1 MFTMYTM
8 ISVYKHKHLTWI
20 DVESPSPEEVREIM
34 EKYAIDP
41 LVADELLLPTLKP
54 HVDRYSNFIYLV
66 LHFPAFK
73 HSHTG
78 NTNQE
83 IDFIIGKD
91 FLITTR
97 YDSVDPLHK
106 FSKVFEVNSILDK
119 SDIGD
124 HAGFLFFYMIRK
136 LYKSL
141 EHELEYIEDSLEIIE
156 DDIFEGKEKEMVI
169 ALSKISRDLL
179 NLKQALN
186 PHQEILTSFSKVG
199 KVFFGD
205 NFGNHL
211 NSIMGEYYR
220 IKNNI
225 SVHTDTLHELR
236 QTNNSLLTTKQN
248 EVMKVLTIMAFV
260 TFPLSLIASI
270 FGMNTKHIPIV
281 GGPFDFWIVMGIM
294 GVAGLL
300 MFIFFKKRHW
310 L

>member
-1 MFTMYTM
+1 M
-8 ISVYKHKHLTWI
+8 ISEYTHKHLTWI
-20 DVESPSPEEVREIM
+20 DVESPTPEEVRGLM
-34 EKYAIDP
+34 EKYDIDP

-54 HVDRYSNFIYLV
+54 HVDVYPNFIYLI

-73 HSHTG
+73 HSHKG
-78 NTNQE
+78 SVNQE
-83 IDFIIGKD
+83 IDFIIGKE
-91 FLITTR
+91 FLITIR

-124 HAGFLFFYMIRK
+124 HAGFLFFYMVRK

-156 DDIFEGKEKEMVI
+156 EDIFEGKEKEMVI
-169 ALSKISRDLL
+169 ALSNISRDLL

-186 PHQEILTSFSKVG
+186 PHQEILTSFGKVG
-199 KVFFGD
+199 RVFFGD

-220 IKNNI
+220 IKNSI
-225 SVHTDTLHELR
+225 SVHTDTLSELR

-270 FGMNTKHIPIV
+270 FGMNTVHIPLV
-281 GGPFDFWIVMGIM
+281 GGPYDFWIVMGIM
-294 GVAGLL
+294 GLTGLM
-300 MFIFFKKRHW
+300 MFTFFKRKHW